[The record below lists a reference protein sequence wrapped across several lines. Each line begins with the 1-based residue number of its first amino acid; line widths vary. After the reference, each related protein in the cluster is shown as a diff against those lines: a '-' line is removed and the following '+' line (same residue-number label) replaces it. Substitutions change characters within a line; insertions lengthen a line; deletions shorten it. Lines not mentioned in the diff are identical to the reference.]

1 MNGSAGIVPTYHPTP
16 DFRSSL
22 IIPAFQRYVRT
33 FTASLNVIAA
43 VKHKSRTMKKNKAWL
58 FLPMVVLAVACQD
71 DDEPVNSITAEEAA
85 VIVSASLASNTS
97 GVSFVS
103 GKAANVT
110 EDLLEDNAG
119 GRAQAC
125 GLSQNLDLSGSSPDG
140 ATVTYSYDFSYKFML
155 TCNTSSEP
163 AAVSVDL
170 SYSGEFDAPKLA
182 AEHSGIAELDVTGLE
197 EASEDFLLNGLYKR
211 SGSFENKETT
221 ETGNS
226 SVEITLKDVTIDKVS
241 HQIISGTGTYLIT
254 GTVPEK
260 GDFKYTGDITFQGS
274 DSADLTVSGAKFT
287 ANLKSSEVAK
297 KQ

>member
-1 MNGSAGIVPTYHPTP
+1 
-16 DFRSSL
+16 
-22 IIPAFQRYVRT
+22 
-33 FTASLNVIAA
+33 
-43 VKHKSRTMKKNKAWL
+43 MKKNKAWL
-58 FLPMVVLAVACQD
+58 FLSMFAFAVACQD
-71 DDEPVNSITAEEAA
+71 DDEPVNSITSEEAA

-103 GKAANVT
+103 GKTANVT

-119 GRAQAC
+119 GRVAAC

-155 TCNTSSEP
+155 TCNTESQP

-170 SYSGEFDAPKLA
+170 SYSGEFDAPSLA

-197 EASEDFLLNGLYKR
+197 EAAENFLLNGLYKR
-211 SGSFENKETT
+211 SGSFENKEALKS
-221 ETGNS
+221 GSN
-226 SVEITLKDVTIDKVS
+226 SVEITLKDVTIDKQT
-241 HQIISGTGTYLIT
+241 HQIIGGTGTYLVT

-260 GDFKYTGDITFQGS
+260 GDFNYSGDIIFQG
-274 DSADLTVSGAKFT
+274 ADAAELSVNGEKFT
-287 ANLKSSEVAK
+287 ANLKNSEVSK